1 MAYIR
6 KNKVSDRII
15 RTKNNDIY
23 IHDNIIMHPILFY
36 AILKLMNYSTET
48 PTQLDGKQGIFEHM
62 NNMYFH
68 RKKERG

>member
-6 KNKVSDRII
+6 KNKVSDMLI

-23 IHDNIIMHPILFY
+23 IHDNIIMHPVLLY

-48 PTQLDGKQGIFEHM
+48 PTQLDGKQGIFDHM

-68 RKKERG
+68 R